1 MPIWH
6 EASVL
11 RWLKETIM
19 LKKPVKKSL
28 LQRFKLSYMAM
39 CIALL
44 LLAVSAAP
52 NLYPTTSWLHIQVI
66 NNQTIAHP
74 ITTKSLI
81 EYLNQHKFEVAQ
93 AIEQTT
99 SDGFELELLLDS
111 PAKSANAQQLLKHQF
126 THLSSKI
133 VSHQTSPQWLQSLG
147 LAPIKLGLDLN
158 GGVLFVLDVDLG
170 KAEQEQIDNAF
181 EQTKKLIRENK
192 ARGMRVQ
199 KSSVGFE
206 LHSQDKANA
215 LAIEKEVLSHFEYL
229 QAVSHNQGRFIS
241 VSFSF
246 SEQGSNEFAQGVMS
260 QTLTTLRGRIEELGI
275 TEAVTQRQG
284 KQRIR
289 IELPGVQDPS
299 EAKRI
304 IGATASLE
312 FYQIKEVGGKTF
324 NLQDGGKINLDP
336 VAIFSGEHINNAQSG
351 RDEWGKPLVQLSL
364 DSQGGEAMSAF
375 SKRNIGK
382 PMATVYSE
390 YYINE
395 QGETVKKSE
404 VINVANILGHLS
416 SRFSITNMQSAQAA
430 QDLALLLRA
439 GSLTAPVTIVQEQT
453 IGPSLGA
460 DNIYNGLAALML
472 GMGVTLLFMA
482 LWYRQLGIIA
492 NIALLLN
499 LTALV
504 GLMSLLPGVVLT
516 LPGIAGLVLTIGMA
530 VDTNVIIFERIKEE
544 RLKGR
549 APYQAIEQG
558 YNQAFSTIFDA
569 NITTMITAII
579 LYSIGYGPIKG
590 FAITLALGLITSVFT
605 GVFVA
610 KALSQTLYLKLA
622 NKQGA
627 NV

>member
-1 MPIWH
+1 
-6 EASVL
+6 
-11 RWLKETIM
+11 M
-19 LKKPVKKSL
+19 LKKSSKKPL
-28 LQRFKLSYMAM
+28 LQRFKISYMAM
-39 CIALL
+39 LVALIL
-44 LLAVSAAP
+44 LTISALP
-52 NLYPTTSWLHIQVI
+52 NLYPAKSWLHVTPQQPLHSELLAIDTQKNVI
-66 NNQTIAHP
+66 DF
-74 ITTKSLI
+74 
-81 EYLNQHKFEVAQ
+81 LNQHGFSVEQSMQ
-93 AIEQTT
+93 ASQ
-99 SDGFELELLLDS
+99 SLPSLNVLLQE
-111 PAKSANAQQLLKHQF
+111 PTKSAAAQQALKSEFAQLHV
-126 THLSSKI
+126 KI
-133 VSHQTSPQWLQSLG
+133 VTHQTSPDWLQSLG

-158 GGVLFVLDVDLG
+158 GGVLFVLDVDLV
-170 KAEQEQIDNAF
+170 KAQQEQLNSAY
-181 EQTKKLIRENK
+181 EQTKTIIRDEK
-192 ARGMRVQ
+192 ARGVRLQ
-199 KSSVGFE
+199 QNAQGFE
-206 LHSQDKANA
+206 LHA
-215 LAIEKEVLSHFEYL
+215 LPAAKDELLAVQAQLLKRFERL
-229 QAVSHNQGRFIS
+229 AATVHTQGKLTT
-241 VSFSF
+241 VAFSF
-246 SEQGSNEFAQGVMS
+246 SEQGSSEFDKEVMS
-260 QTLTTLRGRIEELGI
+260 KTLTTLRGRIEELGI

-304 IGATASLE
+304 IGATASLD
-312 FYQIKEVGGKTF
+312 FYQLKEYGGKAFT
-324 NLQDGGKINLDP
+324 LQNGGTINLDP
-336 VAIFSGEHINNAQSG
+336 IAIFSGQHINNAHSG

-390 YYINE
+390 YYKNS
-395 QGETVKKSE
+395 QGNVVKKSE
-404 VINVANILGHLS
+404 VINVANIAQHLS
-416 SRFSITNMQSAQAA
+416 NQFSITNMQSPQAA

-460 DNIYNGLAALML
+460 DNINNGLAALML
-472 GMGVTLLFMA
+472 GMGITLAFMA
-482 LWYRQLGIIA
+482 LWYRRLGLVA

-544 RLKGR
+544 RRKGR

-558 YNQAFSTIFDA
+558 YQQAFSTIFDA

-579 LYSIGYGPIKG
+579 LYGIGYGPIKG

-605 GVFVA
+605 GVYVS

-622 NKQGA
+622 NKRGVTA
-627 NV
+627 

>member
-1 MPIWH
+1 
-6 EASVL
+6 
-11 RWLKETIM
+11 M
-19 LKKPVKKSL
+19 LKKSSKKPL
-28 LQRFKLSYMAM
+28 LQRFKISYMAM
-39 CIALL
+39 LVALI
-44 LLAVSAAP
+44 LLAISALP
-52 NLYPTTSWLHIQVI
+52 NLYPAKSWLHVTPQQPSHSELLAIDTQKNVI
-66 NNQTIAHP
+66 DF
-74 ITTKSLI
+74 
-81 EYLNQHKFEVAQ
+81 LNQHGFSV
-93 AIEQTT
+93 EQSMQT
-99 SDGFELELLLDS
+99 SQSLSSLNVLLQE
-111 PAKSANAQQLLKHQF
+111 PTKSAAAQQALKSEF
-126 THLSSKI
+126 TQLNVKI
-133 VSHQTSPQWLQSLG
+133 VTHQTSPDWLQSLG

-158 GGVLFVLDVDLG
+158 GGVLFVLDVDLV
-170 KAEQEQIDNAF
+170 KAQQEQLDSAY
-181 EQTKKLIRENK
+181 EQTKTIIRDEK
-192 ARGMRVQ
+192 ARGVRVQ
-199 KSSVGFE
+199 KNAHGFE
-206 LHSQDKANA
+206 LHALPAAKSDLAAVQANVLTRFERLIATAHSQGNLTTVA
-215 LAIEKEVLSHFEYL
+215 
-229 QAVSHNQGRFIS
+229 
-241 VSFSF
+241 FSF
-246 SEQGSNEFAQGVMS
+246 SEQGSNAFDKEVMS

-304 IGATASLE
+304 IGATASLD
-312 FYQIKEVGGKTF
+312 FYQLKEYGGKTF
-324 NLQDGGKINLDP
+324 TLQNGGTINLDP
-336 VAIFSGEHINNAQSG
+336 IAIFSGKHINNAHSG

-390 YYINE
+390 YYKNS
-395 QGETVKKSE
+395 QGNVVKKSE
-404 VINVANILGHLS
+404 VINVANIAQHLS
-416 SRFSITNMQSAQAA
+416 SQFSITNMQSPQAA

-439 GSLTAPVTIVQEQT
+439 GSLTAPVAIVQEQT

-460 DNIYNGLAALML
+460 DNINNGLAALML
-472 GMGVTLLFMA
+472 GMGITLAFMA
-482 LWYRQLGIIA
+482 LWYRRLGLVA

-544 RLKGR
+544 RRKGR

-558 YNQAFSTIFDA
+558 YQQAFSTIFDA

-579 LYSIGYGPIKG
+579 LYGIGYGPIKG

-605 GVFVA
+605 GVYVS

-622 NKQGA
+622 SKQGA
-627 NV
+627 RA